1 VDVSNP
7 PLALYADDVFD
18 MKDVNYVT
26 TDPGMYFVRCL

>member
-1 VDVSNP
+1 MDVSNP

-26 TDPGMYFVRCL
+26 TDLGISSAVC